1 MMLLREWMERENYGA
16 IPMCV
21 DRPGT
26 GERAILCVTH
36 TPFRMRLSLTLTA
49 FLLYTAS
56 TPVPSALR
64 AQRVPAVS
72 RPYRVPQADS
82 LLPWSQ
88 QIAVREAWLV
98 KKHALLLPMMRRHNI
113 AMWIVVNEEF
123 HDDPVLPFVAPP
135 RPYTGNRD
143 IFVFFDAGEQGL
155 KKFAITGYTEEN
167 LARFFDAPFTEP
179 RPPAATLRDLYAQ
192 YKPATIGL
200 GIRGTRGQTR
210 GLGYDAYRFL
220 AETLGPDAEKTFVSA
235 ADLVQEYLDTR
246 LPEELPHYTAAVAV
260 TEAIVKR
267 ALSNAVI
274 TPGTTTVGDVR
285 RALYDM
291 LGAAGVRTWF
301 QPDLRVQRAVGEI
314 ATSRGFLAIAPEG
327 TVLQPGDVV
336 HIDFGISYMGFDTD
350 WQKMA
355 YVLKPGESDAPAG
368 LKAAM
373 KNANA
378 LQDAMTQR
386 QARPGRTGGS
396 VFTGTMAEM
405 RQQGIEAMIYSHP
418 LGNHGHGLGTSIDFR
433 SPLRSDTTAL
443 NARLRLGSY
452 QSIELN
458 AATPIPEWGGKK
470 LFVMFE
476 DCAYLTENGYVF
488 FRPRQEQ
495 FYLVR
500 TVVP

>member
-1 MMLLREWMERENYGA
+1 MTLIPIRAARALLA
-16 IPMCV
+16 LAVTMC
-21 DRPGT
+21 
-26 GERAILCVTH
+26 
-36 TPFRMRLSLTLTA
+36 A
-49 FLLYTAS
+49 FTAS
-56 TPVPSALR
+56 TFTASTFTASTLA
-64 AQRVPAVS
+64 AQTRPAARTS

-88 QIAVREAWLV
+88 QIAVRESWLT
-98 KKHALLLPMMRRHNI
+98 KKHALLLPMMRRYNI
-113 AMWIVVNEEF
+113 GMWIVVNEEF

-143 IFVFFDAGEQGL
+143 IFVFIDAGADGL

-179 RPPAATLRDLYAQ
+179 RPPAATLRDLYQQ

-220 AETLGPDAEKTFVSA
+220 AETLGPAAESTFVSA

-246 LPEELPHYTAAVAV
+246 LPDEMPHYTAAVAV

-267 ALSNAVI
+267 ALSNDVI

-301 QPDLRVQRAVGEI
+301 QPDLRVQRAAGEV
-314 ATSRGFLAIAPEG
+314 ATSRGFLAVAPES

-355 YVLKPGESDAPAG
+355 YIMKPGERDAPAG

-373 KNANA
+373 RNANA
-378 LQDAMTQR
+378 LQDALMLR
-386 QARPGRTGGS
+386 QARPGRTGGT

-405 RQQGIEAMIYSHP
+405 KTQGIEAMIYSHP

-458 AATPIPEWGGKK
+458 AATPVPEWGGKK
-470 LFVMFE
+470 LFIMFE
-476 DCAYLTENGYVF
+476 DCAYLTENGYRF

-495 FYLVR
+495 FYVVR
-500 TVVP
+500 AVTPAS